1 MKKIIS
7 KLKGKKVLSFV
18 LAAIMLATTFN
29 MALPVLKLGAEAAD
43 VQYDA
48 NGNIIIDGVTQT
60 RVVGT
65 DGSYATTYDNYAAA
79 YLNGASSPT
88 NIVIPGLNAKY
99 TDKTTDQDDPG
110 DYVVQGMTYY
120 PKRDWML
127 VTAYH
132 SDGNASSKIFALDAA
147 TGDFVAMFS
156 FLNTDGTD
164 NTDHGGGITVS
175 EHNIY
180 YSCGDKDRKIAY
192 APLSALENAP
202 LNAHT
207 KIQLVDSIDFVEV
220 GSISYDSKTAYTA
233 YVCYDEGVLWLG
245 NFYDLGA
252 KLAGV
257 TIAAADYNAPS
268 NNTYNSMVFGYKLAG
283 NSSAEEWDHLKGKFQ
298 NLANV
303 TTDSGSGSS
312 NGSNLTWNAYQNGDA
327 VSIVGNITAP
337 TAYVGEYTGNFGSF
351 NLTEGVNYTIEFTS
365 TNDKTD
371 MYMFA
376 PNGGHCNVKQ
386 STQTKITQLEDG
398 RYHYSMNFTA
408 GLMPTGADSTW
419 PTTQSTDNTYTG
431 TYTVRFDQD
440 EIQAG
445 ETREFAIT
453 DIKVAQTNTYENAE
467 SVYDEGYAGSPS
479 YALGLDNNLKDVQ
492 YATVDNGKLYLSR
505 SYGSGAGN
513 SINFGFGDSSYLTI
527 ADIDLSVPGDTP
539 VTISTTGTGSL
550 DKTIMAHNISK
561 YKDYPMMPM
570 SEGLCVIE
578 GNIFITFE
586 GASNKYKNES
596 SGLTSIGN
604 CEKPVDVIWQLDP
617 YELMETTVI
626 EPEESIYYEK
636 VNSLSEIKDG
646 EEYIIVHES
655 QRKDPLT
662 QRNYLY
668 ALNADGNFKDYKLS
682 KSSVDSIKGYNGMIG
697 HPIIYYSFEEIDG
710 KEILYL
716 EKPEIDDVEAIRWQ
730 LTKTAEN
737 RYTFK
742 NAETYFANCN
752 YLFFNEKEISM
763 APGNADY
770 LKNMAIQEAND
781 GNGGFWISNNTTYFL
796 WCNDGTS
803 DFYNTKIN
811 SHYIKNS
818 GVKPICLGVSEAPG
832 TFHCDARNQSGNNII
847 GREILT
853 GADTYYED
861 SLFNIYRR
869 VVDEVASTYES
880 RVYTDLDAKLQEDG
894 TYTVTLETY
903 AISPNHYQY
912 KNERPTDYI
921 IVADTS
927 SSMAAKGSTGIAT
940 FTGNL
945 SVSSMTVEANTS
957 DDNGQGING
966 YAFFNPEQDIY
977 FLHSDGRYYKA
988 YLAVNTAE
996 YSSFL
1001 GMTTKIRQEFF
1012 LYYIAA
1018 DGLYYCFENQVLNP
1032 TGKTPQ
1038 QFYDWVASTANST
1051 AFSTKTANGNRR
1063 DTVLYTG
1070 NHYRFDNINATEY
1083 TGEHVRLDTLKTAV
1097 KDLVGD
1103 IAAQNSNNRIALV
1116 QYGADANSGFI
1127 TKSGSLSTNDYAN
1140 AFWATGTVD
1149 QLQTKVDAL
1158 TTSAQ
1163 TNNSGLEMD
1172 YVNAL
1177 ISNSGYSYKAD
1188 GERNVAVIFL
1198 TDGIPGADSNSA
1210 TATAADAVIDKAL
1223 TAKNNGAFIYSVL
1236 IGNNEVSGFNKKA
1249 YMDGVSSRYAAAKS
1263 LTELGGQSVDGVNYS
1278 ISLATATMNNFVN
1291 FGEMTVTE
1299 VESNIA
1305 VGLDNL
1311 DDKSYLR
1318 EQLNDAFKFP
1328 ADNADGTKNYS
1339 VKVDLVTGTF
1349 DEIGRFTFKDS
1360 EAEIAENADDAAK
1373 IVYNTDVTSKTITV
1387 TNYHYAKEYIAKNR
1401 QTDGRKLRVTISGLL
1416 ADETATIQNTSI
1428 NNPDT
1433 TGIYKTEDDME
1444 HNKEFKMLPT
1454 SYFNIPEYTYVL
1466 DYGLQMLD
1474 TDINGTLKAVSAGL
1488 TKQDVNNYTRVSENQ
1503 LVAIQSGDQNLLYH
1517 TTPTNMNDSGYV
1529 LIQRDDGTY
1538 DWFEIKVVPASN
1550 VYFEETEFE
1559 KTEGTGTV
1567 AWSEATG
1574 GTSASYRELP
1584 KELDVDG
1591 YDEAYNNENTYSNGK
1606 TLSATVNATNKRSKT
1621 ATVTFVGDGI
1631 DIISACGPTTG
1642 IQIINIKKDGKS
1654 VKAGIV
1660 DTYYSGGDFT
1670 QVPVF
1675 SWRGAHGTYTVEST
1689 AVYLSTAGALS
1700 GMQPATYAN
1709 KSADAELVK
1718 NSSTAFDTFA
1728 IQQVLDEAG
1737 FEDISA
1743 EDVELIWHD
1752 DNSILNGGTGALPVL
1767 KGTSELKMSAGDAAI
1782 TKGVASGEGG
1792 LNNYLDGFRIYNPL
1806 GANSD
1811 DYTESEKNASYVNVI
1826 NNLAPVG
1833 DGKDN
1838 LDGIGF
1844 VTGTLGEG
1852 ETNLNFSNYQS
1863 VGPKDEFYLLSN
1875 QTVTFNTKVNIG
1887 EKVMLGLRAV
1897 NGPTTVK
1904 ITSNKTDKNVEITVN
1919 SATEMFYDISKCI
1932 GDITADGTEV
1942 QVIVQNTD
1950 AEGNMLAVNQ
1960 VKFSGGTKV
1969 NTGNGGISAVN
1980 DPVFLSLTPAA
1991 LTEVEIS
1998 LTEKETVQGEVKNG
2012 VIVPD
2017 IEEIPED
2024 NTNTDTDNTNPD
2036 NENTNDGTDTEG
2048 SEEEFDI
2055 LSLIRMFIKMI
2066 ETIIKTAFGA
2076 GNIA

>member
-1 MKKIIS
+1 MKKITS
-7 KLKGKKVLSFV
+7 KMKGKKVLSFV

-29 MALPVLKLGAEAAD
+29 IALPMLKLDASAATT
-43 VQYDA
+43 
-48 NGNIIIDGVTQT
+48 IDGVTQE

-65 DGSYATTYDNYAAA
+65 DGSYNTTYDNYAAQ

-88 NIVIPGLNAKY
+88 NIVIPGLNAA
-99 TDKTTDQDDPG
+99 Q
-110 DYVVQGMTYY
+110 DYVIQGVTYY
-120 PKRDWML
+120 PKRDWLL

-132 SDGNASSKIFALDAA
+132 NVADGETTQSSKIFALDAA
-147 TGDFVAMFS
+147 TGEFVAMFS
-156 FLNTDGTD
+156 FLNTDGSI
-164 NTDHGGGITVS
+164 NTDHGGGIAVS

-192 APLSALENAP
+192 APLSALENAIEGQ
-202 LNAHT
+202 HT
-207 KIQLVDSIDFVEV
+207 QIQLVDSIDFVEV
-220 GSISYDSKTAYTA
+220 GSVSYDGKTAYTA

-245 NFYDLGA
+245 NFYDMGA
-252 KLAGV
+252 KLLGV

-268 NNTYNSMVFGYKLAG
+268 NDQYNSMVFGYKLAG

-298 NLANV
+298 NLVNV
-303 TTDSGSGSS
+303 TTASGSGSS
-312 NGSNLTWNAYQNGDA
+312 NGSNLTWDAYQNGDA
-327 VSIVGNITAP
+327 VSIVGDITAP

-365 TNDKTD
+365 TNNKTD

-386 STQTKITQLEDG
+386 SSQTTITQLEDG

-408 GLMPTGADSTW
+408 GLKPEGADSTW

-440 EIQAG
+440 AIQAG

-453 DIKVAQTNTYENAE
+453 DIKVAQTNTYTNAE

-479 YALGLDNNLKDVQ
+479 YALALDNTLKDVQ

-513 SINFGFGDSSYLTI
+513 SINFGFGDSSKLTV
-527 ADIDLSVPGDTP
+527 ADLDLSQPGTVD
-539 VTISTTGTGSL
+539 VTISTTGTDSK
-550 DKTIMAHNISK
+550 DKVVKAHDISK
-561 YKDYPMMPM
+561 YTDYNMMPM

-586 GASNKYKNES
+586 GASNKYLNES

-655 QRKDPLT
+655 QRKDPIT
-662 QRNYLY
+662 QKNYLY
-668 ALNADGNFKDYKLS
+668 ALNADGNFKDYKLT
-682 KSSVDSIKGYNGMIG
+682 KSTVDDIKGYNGMIG
-697 HPIIYYSFEEIDG
+697 HPISYYSFEEIDG

-716 EKPEIDDVEAIRWQ
+716 ENPEIDDIEPIRWQ

-737 RYTFK
+737 RYKFK

-781 GNGGFWISNNTTYFL
+781 GNGGFWISNAATYFL

-832 TFHCDARNQSGNNII
+832 TFHCDALNLSGNNII

-861 SLFNIYRR
+861 GLFNIYRR

-880 RVYTDLDAKLQEDG
+880 RVYTDLDAKLQADG

-912 KNERPTDYI
+912 RGEMPTDYI

-927 SSMAAKGSTGIAT
+927 SSMASEGSTGIKE
-940 FTGNL
+940 FTGSL
-945 SVSSMTVEANTS
+945 GVSSLSVEANTS
-957 DDNGQGING
+957 DDNGTGVSG
-966 YAFFNPEQDIY
+966 YGFSNPDEDIY
-977 FLHSDGRYYKA
+977 LKHTDGKYYKV
-988 YLAVNTAE
+988 YMAVNTTELKKAIGIIT
-996 YSSFL
+996 S
-1001 GMTTKIRQEFF
+1001 IRQK
-1012 LYYIAA
+1012 YYAYYVA
-1018 DGLYYCFENQVLNP
+1018 DDGLYYCIEDHAVNP
-1032 TGKTPQ
+1032 TGRTYAEWKA
-1038 QFYDWVASTANST
+1038 WVESGENESDY
-1051 AFSTKTANGNRR
+1051 STKTSNSNRR
-1063 DTVLYTG
+1063 KEDVYSGL
-1070 NHYRFDNINATEY
+1070 HYRFDESGDVYSN
-1083 TGEHVRLDTLKTAV
+1083 EHYRIDTLKTAV
-1097 KDLVGD
+1097 NDLIDD
-1103 IAAQNSNNRIALV
+1103 IAAQNEDNRIALV
-1116 QYGADANSGFI
+1116 QYGADASTGYYNTSG
-1127 TKSGSLSTNDYAN
+1127 TLATSGYTDAFWSVAN
-1140 AFWATGTVD
+1140 ASG
-1149 QLQTKVDAL
+1149 LKEKVSAL

-1163 TNNSGLEMD
+1163 TNNNGIEMICA
-1172 YVNAL
+1172 NNIMA
-1177 ISNSGYSYKAD
+1177 NSGVDYKAN
-1188 GERNVAVIFL
+1188 GTRNIAIIFI
-1198 TDGIPGADSNSA
+1198 TDGIPGQDDGSSA
-1210 TATAADAVIDKAL
+1210 TAAADAVIGQAL
-1223 TAKNNGAFIYSVL
+1223 TAKSNGAFVYTAL
-1236 IGNNEVSGFNKKA
+1236 LGNNEVSGFNKKG
-1249 YMDGVSSRYAAAKS
+1249 YIDGVSSKYAAAKS
-1263 LTELGGQSVDGVNYS
+1263 LTELGGQSIDGVNYS
-1278 ISLATATMNNFVN
+1278 ISLASTTINNFLD
-1291 FGEMTVTE
+1291 FGVIATE
-1299 VESNIA
+1299 EVKMNSG

-1311 DDKSYLR
+1311 DANSYLR

-1339 VKVDLVTGTF
+1339 VKVDLVTGEF
-1349 DEIGRFTFKDS
+1349 DEVGRFSFKDS
-1360 EAEIAENADDAAK
+1360 EEEIAENATDAAK
-1373 IVYNTDVTSKTITV
+1373 IVCDTDVNNKTITV
-1387 TNYHYAKEYIAKNR
+1387 TNYHYADEYIAKSR
-1401 QTDGRKLRVTISGLL
+1401 QTEGRKLRVTISGLL
-1416 ADETATIQNTSI
+1416 ADETAKIQNTSI
-1428 NNPDT
+1428 NNTET
-1433 TGIYKTEDDME
+1433 TGIYKTKDDMDD
-1444 HNKEFKMLPT
+1444 NIEFKMLPT

-1474 TDINGTLKAVSAGL
+1474 TEVNGTLKAVSAGL
-1488 TKQDVNNYTRVSENQ
+1488 TKQDVNNYNKVSENE

-1529 LIQRDDGTY
+1529 LIQRDDGEY

-1559 KTEGTGTV
+1559 KTAGTGTV

-1584 KELDVDG
+1584 NELDVDG
-1591 YDEAYNNENTYSNGK
+1591 YDEAYNNTNTYSNGK
-1606 TLSATVNATNKRSKT
+1606 TLSAAVNATNKRSKT
-1621 ATVTFVGDGI
+1621 ATVSFVGDGI

-1642 IQIINIKKDGKS
+1642 LQIINIKDKDGKS

-1660 DTYYSGGDFT
+1660 DTYYSGGNFT

-1675 SWRGAHGTYTVEST
+1675 SWRGTHGTYTVEST
-1689 AVYLSTAGALS
+1689 AVYLSTAGALN
-1700 GMQPATYAN
+1700 AT
-1709 KSADAELVK
+1709 
-1718 NSSTAFDTFA
+1718 STTKGIKTNLIDTGIVMNTSTSFNEKVLQA
-1728 IQQVLDEAG
+1728 MLDEAG
-1737 FEDISA
+1737 IEDIDA
-1743 EDVELIWHD
+1743 KDVELIWHD
-1752 DNSILNGGTGALPVL
+1752 DNSILNGGTGVAPV
-1767 KGTSELKMSAGDAAI
+1767 KKSTRGAKATATATDI
-1782 TKGVASGEGG
+1782 T
-1792 LNNYLDGFRIYNPL
+1792 LYNYLDGFRIYNPL
-1806 GANSD
+1806 GADSD
-1811 DYTESEKNASYVNVI
+1811 SYTESEKNASYVNVI
-1826 NNLAPVG
+1826 NNLAPVEE
-1833 DGKDN
+1833 GKDT

-1844 VTGTLGEG
+1844 VTGNLADG

-1863 VGPKDEFYLLSN
+1863 VGPKDEFYLVGSS
-1875 QTVTFNTKVNIG
+1875 TETKAVTFNTNVNIG

-1897 NGPTTVK
+1897 NGPVTVK

-1919 SATEMFYDISKCI
+1919 SATEMFYDISNCI
-1932 GDITADGTEV
+1932 GDITADETPV

-1960 VKFSGGTKV
+1960 VKFSGGTKI
-1969 NTGNGGISAVN
+1969 NTGN
-1980 DPVFLSLTPAA
+1980 TPAGRSLARTVNAVAPVVEDDFLPLTSEA

-1998 LTEKETVQGEVKNG
+1998 ITEKETVKGEVKNG
-2012 VIVPD
+2012 VIIPV
-2017 IEEIPED
+2017 EEKNSED
-2024 NTNTDTDNTNPD
+2024 NTNTG

-2048 SEEEFDI
+2048 SEEEFNI
-2055 LSLIRMFIKMI
+2055 VSLIQM
-2066 ETIIKTAFGA
+2066 IIKLIEKVLKSAFGA
-2076 GNIA
+2076 GSIA